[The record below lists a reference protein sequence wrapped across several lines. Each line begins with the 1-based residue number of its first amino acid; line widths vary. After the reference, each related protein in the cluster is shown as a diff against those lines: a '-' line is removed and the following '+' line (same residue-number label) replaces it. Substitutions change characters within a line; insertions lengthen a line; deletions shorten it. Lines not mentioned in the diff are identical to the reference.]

1 MRTFIALLAFILLTS
16 CGGQK
21 RPIVNTVSTIDSTY
35 TTKQIRKRDTII
47 SVPFYKIGVSAP
59 VGDLNETPVTKSNG
73 RASVNLWR
81 LNDTIYAN
89 AVCDSLELEIE
100 LLEETITTL
109 RERRTDT
116 VKTLPPVEV
125 KYIPWYIEILA
136 WAGGLLFIFLGY
148 KLIKLII
155 KLNLKIPFLK

>member
-1 MRTFIALLAFILLTS
+1 MRTILAILAFILLTS

-35 TTKQIRKRDTII
+35 TVKETRKRDTII
-47 SVPFYKIGVSAP
+47 SVPFYKIGVSAL
-59 VGDLNETPVTKSNG
+59 VKDLNEKPVVKTDG
-73 RASVNLWR
+73 RASVSLR
-81 LNDTIYAN
+81 KVNDTIYAD
-89 AVCDSLELEIE
+89 AICDSLELEIE

-116 VKTLPPVEV
+116 IKTLPPVEV